1 MTQRR
6 RLLYALSILLLLNAV
21 PLDALARIK
30 LITLPVRE
38 RVEIQLDH
46 PAVTL
51 VEEER
56 IVPLVKGVNQV
67 DFSWANTRIDPQTL
81 VFRVLAP
88 AAGKPR
94 DVKVLSVSYPPG
106 ENALVWAV
114 AASDSGAAR
123 VRISYVLGGL
133 RKQFH
138 YRAVAAPDEKTLTL
152 SQFLRITNDANEAYE
167 QATLWA
173 GLGEPFARPLGI
185 NETKEVLLAK
195 FRKVPVT
202 KTYTANPVDF
212 GYLDRGKD
220 KLNVPMHYV
229 LKNTAA
235 GGLGQAS
242 LPFGK
247 VRLFQEDGKG
257 GTAFLGEDWGEF
269 TPPDEELTLYLG
281 LAQDIVVKRTIAG
294 NKRTRIAGNLYRY
307 DLTVK
312 YAIENFKNTPVV
324 LDLVESVKH
333 LGREV
338 GIADSQD
345 PEWQL
350 GDNTTLPQGPDPEK
364 SDYDRLTFHL
374 MLPARNADAK
384 VRQLVHRLHLVI
396 NNAW

>member
-1 MTQRR
+1 
-6 RLLYALSILLLLNAV
+6 
-21 PLDALARIK
+21 
-30 LITLPVRE
+30 
-38 RVEIQLDH
+38 
-46 PAVTL
+46 
-51 VEEER
+51 
-56 IVPLVKGVNQV
+56 
-67 DFSWANTRIDPQTL
+67 
-81 VFRVLAP
+81 
-88 AAGKPR
+88 
-94 DVKVLSVSYPPG
+94 VLSVSYPPG